1 MPFSKSTLRTT
12 EEKLAWLD
20 ALFQAMQELY
30 RRKSSL
36 RISPE
41 NSSTNG
47 RVAGQNDGSPVHTA
61 PDVDIGKRAPTLVR
75 LDTVS
80 RCKDCGG
87 SFGVM
92 RRKHHCHACG
102 LVSKDL
108 FTLM

>member
-1 MPFSKSTLRTT
+1 M
-12 EEKLAWLD
+12 AWLD

-41 NSSTNG
+41 NNSTNG
-47 RVAGQNDGSPVHTA
+47 CVVAQSSGSSVHTA
-61 PDVDIGKRAPTLVR
+61 TDADLGKRAPTLAR
-75 LDTVS
+75 LDSVS

-102 LVSKDL
+102 MVSR
-108 FTLM
+108 